1 MFVGYPDWWSD
12 APMLLYSF
20 LESYDWKGKTLIPFC
35 TSGGSGFGRSLDNLP
50 ASAPSARAHPRAR
63 DRIRFFIGIL
73 LSRMVFCGSWRRPSP
88 IACPVFPE

>member
-50 ASAPSARAHPRAR
+50 ASVPSATILEGFHVNGSSVDRAAE
-63 DRIRFFIGIL
+63 DVAAW
-73 LSRMVFCGSWRRPSP
+73 LSGLGL
-88 IACPVFPE
+88 